1 MNRFF
6 VNPEK
11 INNNLV
17 TIDGEDAAH
26 ILKVLRLKEGDL
38 IEVCD
43 GMGTDYRGRLIKTAK
58 GEVEVLLEDPKPST
72 GEPKTKV
79 TLYQGLPKSSKMD
92 LVIQKCVEL
101 GIYSIVP
108 VVTARTVVNLSNPD
122 KEHRKVMRWQKIAQE
137 AAKQSGRGIIPKVH
151 RPILYDEVIDKVSDP
166 IKLLPWEEER
176 STGLRKALERA
187 DRAQNIS
194 ILIGPEGGFEQDEI
208 MKAKERGWKVVTLG
222 PRILRTETA
231 GMAVLSA
238 IMFYMGE
245 ME

>member
-11 INNNLV
+11 IINNVV
-17 TIDGEDAAH
+17 TINGEDAIH

-43 GMGTDYRGRLIKTAK
+43 GMGTDYKGTLIKVAK
-58 GEVEVLLEDPKPST
+58 EEVEVLLEDPKPSI
-72 GEPKTKV
+72 GEPQIRV
-79 TLYQGLPKSSKMD
+79 TLYQGIPKSSKMD

-101 GIYSIVP
+101 GVYSIVP
-108 VVTARTVVNLSNPD
+108 VVTARTVVDLSSPG
-122 KEHRKVMRWQKIAQE
+122 KEQKKVARWQKIAEE
-137 AAKQSGRGIIPKVH
+137 AAKQSGRGIIPNVH
-151 RPILYDEVIDKVSDP
+151 EPVSYDTVMDQVSDP
-166 IKLLPWEEER
+166 IKLIPWEEER
-176 STGLRKALERA
+176 NTGLREALQSI
-187 DRAQNIS
+187 DRAGDIS
-194 ILIGPEGGFEQDEI
+194 ILIGPEGGFEEAEV

>member
-6 VNPEK
+6 VSSEK
-11 INNNLV
+11 IINNSV

-43 GMGTDYRGRLIKTAK
+43 GMGTDYIGRLIKTAR
-58 GEVEVLLEDPKPST
+58 GEVEVLLEDPKPSI
-72 GEPKTKV
+72 GEPQIKV
-79 TLYQGLPKSSKMD
+79 TLYQGIPKSNKMD

-101 GIYSIVP
+101 GVYSIVP
-108 VVTARTVVNLSNPD
+108 VVTARTVVNLSSPG
-122 KEHRKVMRWQKIAQE
+122 KEEKKVARWQKIAEE
-137 AAKQSGRGIIPKVH
+137 AAKQSGRGIIPIVH
-151 RPILYDEVIDKVSDP
+151 GPVLYDEVIEQASDP
-166 IKLLPWEEER
+166 IKLIPWEEAR
-176 STGLRKALERA
+176 GTGLREALQSI
-187 DRAQNIS
+187 DRPQDIS
-194 ILIGPEGGFEQDEI
+194 ILIGPEGGFEQDEV

>member
-6 VNPEK
+6 VSYEK
-11 INNNLV
+11 IINNSV

-43 GMGTDYRGRLIKTAK
+43 GMGTDYIGRLIKTAR
-58 GEVEVLLEDPKPST
+58 GEVEVLLEDPKPSI
-72 GEPKTKV
+72 GEPQIKV
-79 TLYQGLPKSSKMD
+79 TLYQGIPKSNKMD

-101 GIYSIVP
+101 GVYSIVP
-108 VVTARTVVNLSNPD
+108 VVTARTVVNLSSPG
-122 KEHRKVMRWQKIAQE
+122 KEEKKVARWQKIAEE
-137 AAKQSGRGIIPKVH
+137 AAKQSGRGIIPIVH
-151 RPILYDEVIDKVSDP
+151 GPVLYDEVIEQASDP
-166 IKLLPWEEER
+166 IKLIPWEEAR
-176 STGLRKALERA
+176 GTGLREALQSI
-187 DRAQNIS
+187 DRPQDIS
-194 ILIGPEGGFEQDEI
+194 ILIGPEGGFEQDEV

-222 PRILRTETA
+222 LRILRTETA